1 VNKILIV
8 IACLLAVLL
17 GCKAKAPIIE
27 CDLKN
32 LMSSDTSFTNKSFT
46 IKNTGN
52 SDLIIED
59 FLTGC
64 DCTTIGLKVGMHI
77 LPSDSLIVPVTIT
90 SSKKDN
96 EKKKEISITIK
107 TNALPRFTS
116 FTFVYKNPFYS
127 EQQL

>member
-1 VNKILIV
+1 MNKILIV
-8 IACLLAVLL
+8 IAFLLAVLL
-17 GCKAKAPIIE
+17 GCKPKVPIIE

-64 DCTTIGLKVGMHI
+64 DCTTIGLKAGMHI

-90 SSKKDN
+90 PSKKDN
-96 EKKKEISITIK
+96 EKKKAISITIK

-116 FTFVYKNPFYS
+116 FTFVIKNPS
-127 EQQL
+127 NLEQKL